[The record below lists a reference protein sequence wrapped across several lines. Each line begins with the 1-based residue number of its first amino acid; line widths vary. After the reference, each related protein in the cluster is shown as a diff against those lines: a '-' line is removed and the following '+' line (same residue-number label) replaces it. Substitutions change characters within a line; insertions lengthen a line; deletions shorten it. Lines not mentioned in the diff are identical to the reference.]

1 MRAGLLQGDGQV
13 NLSSHH
19 TFLMSVL
26 SSEPPA
32 LCRLHRRRPPCQHW
46 CHRGRSNRRRRH
58 RFAWDFGPL

>member
-1 MRAGLLQGDGQV
+1 
-13 NLSSHH
+13 
-19 TFLMSVL
+19 MSVL